1 MITVIQQGKTP
12 VFFEADPGCS
22 LLALLHRQGIFLDAP
37 CGGNKKCGKCKVI
50 VSGQASPITKE
61 ETKLLTSQELD
72 QGVRLACC
80 TFPKGDVT
88 LHLFSGHG
96 VEVQTQGLS
105 AGYDLCP
112 SVALVPLTVEKPS
125 LENQSPDVQRLMS
138 AWKESKRE
146 ERLSFSLTARRLLP
160 GFCPPVR
167 RRSWCCGIPDSAT
180 FKRWMYFL
188 RRLNHCWE
196 WL

>member
-22 LLALLHRQGIFLDAP
+22 LLTLLHRQGIFLDAP

-88 LHLFSGHG
+88 LHLFSGCG
-96 VEVQTQGLS
+96 VEFKSKAFS
-105 AGYDLCP
+105 AWLRPVP
-112 SVALVPLTVEKPS
+112 SVAS
-125 LENQSPDVQRLMS
+125 
-138 AWKESKRE
+138 
-146 ERLSFSLTARRLLP
+146 SF
-160 GFCPPVR
+160 
-167 RRSWCCGIPDSAT
+167 DSGKA
-180 FKRWMYFL
+180 FS
-188 RRLNHCWE
+188 
-196 WL
+196 